1 MISPSCVFF
10 RRNFSIILDRR
21 CHEIYLPRAAT
32 KTASSDG
39 LPSVSPGSILSLTE
53 TDDPDH
59 LGLFSMPDMDRQL
72 GAQESLPTKT
82 AVEPYPPVPVN
93 QQKTSVICS
102 SILGDI
108 PNQLLQR
115 ILQSIFRPIFSIT
128 VNSPLPLT
136 SRKI

>member
-1 MISPSCVFF
+1 MVFF
-10 RRNFSIILDRR
+10 AETSVLSGIVGARRYIFLELPQRQLHLMFFLLFLQDLYSPLLRQTTLIIL
-21 CHEIYLPRAAT
+21 A
-32 KTASSDG
+32 
-39 LPSVSPGSILSLTE
+39 
-53 TDDPDH
+53 
-59 LGLFSMPDMDRQL
+59 MPDLDRQL

-82 AVEPYPPVPVN
+82 AVESYPPVPVN

-128 VNSPLPLT
+128 VNSSPPLT
-136 SRKI
+136 SQKI